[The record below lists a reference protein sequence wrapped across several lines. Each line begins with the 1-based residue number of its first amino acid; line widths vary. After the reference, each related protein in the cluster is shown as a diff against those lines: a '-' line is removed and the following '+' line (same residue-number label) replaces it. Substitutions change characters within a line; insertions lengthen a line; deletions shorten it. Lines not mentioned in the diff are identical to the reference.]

1 MDVKREGWVTT
12 NGTPKNSAGEHEPSL
27 DERYK
32 NWPLPSKSACQWRAV
47 HEVGRALWRTNA
59 ANRTDA
65 RRVFHDSKGGGN
77 ETSRLVPDVITY
89 TKWVIIEG
97 FRCALVFFRVCRVS
111 NKLNYEPSAR
121 NVQRTNISRIYTE
134 IFATVNAGAKW
145 REKREQAV
153 FCWYSCTMWKTTPVW
168 YDVKCKQK
176 IL

>member
-121 NVQRTNISRIYTE
+121 TSNEQTFHEFIQKSLQPSMPVQSDGKKGSKLCFVDTHARC
-134 IFATVNAGAKW
+134 
-145 REKREQAV
+145 EKLPQ
-153 FCWYSCTMWKTTPVW
+153 
-168 YDVKCKQK
+168 YDMM
-176 IL
+176 